1 MTSYPDTAQIP
12 ARNKAKLRAKGLS
25 FCEERLAACH
35 WKAWVKSGG
44 TFNFNHWFSSAF
56 GGEIWVKDCVFL
68 ESPGDLLK
76 FQVRF
81 TNWFSEGWWGI
92 LVLPTSQLPPVI
104 FDPNGFLGAVASSYI
119 RQMALSGFKHV
130 LISLFWGKIRAKFTI
145 LLVQIMFKGPETSH
159 SFRMTLLGGGV
170 LSLDLRDHGWDVLS
184 QLMSSRW
191 ATKVIRFL
199 EIKDGPSSVGTQ
211 KHIHL
216 VEPAVYQSDLFIKEK
231 SIPTKKKNDF
241 KRKEYVPISSTS
253 IQKKHQ
259 VKSGG
264 GFVFQKTP
272 SVPKIFSP
280 VVFEGNLPTTIPW
293 RRRGFLWVICCWSW
307 HLAPFYIQSS
317 RPFIDMAMVV
327 PWRKMPKRGTNED
340 ESRESRNWA
349 FACIWCWQLA

>member
-1 MTSYPDTAQIP
+1 M
-12 ARNKAKLRAKGLS
+12 
-25 FCEERLAACH
+25 
-35 WKAWVKSGG
+35 
-44 TFNFNHWFSSAF
+44 
-56 GGEIWVKDCVFL
+56 KDCVFL

-170 LSLDLRDHGWDVLS
+170 LSLDLRDHRWDVLS

-231 SIPTKKKNDF
+231 SIPTKKNDF

-253 IQKKHQ
+253 IQKK
-259 VKSGG
+259 
-264 GFVFQKTP
+264 P
-272 SVPKIFSP
+272 SS
-280 VVFEGNLPTTIPW
+280 
-293 RRRGFLWVICCWSW
+293 
-307 HLAPFYIQSS
+307 
-317 RPFIDMAMVV
+317 
-327 PWRKMPKRGTNED
+327 
-340 ESRESRNWA
+340 
-349 FACIWCWQLA
+349 